1 MDLKNEE
8 EIEGM
13 NQRVTEEIVETR
25 KEIKGAGQY
34 APKISKNAHLKLSCG
49 CAAWGVFKISE
60 KFKDGI

>member
-25 KEIKGAGQY
+25 KEIKGAG
-34 APKISKNAHLKLSCG
+34 
-49 CAAWGVFKISE
+49 
-60 KFKDGI
+60 